1 MLRKASDAPGHETVA
16 LVLSLQSLGRFA
28 NELLCY
34 PSLWKLAIIIRQVYP
49 MSYVI
54 LKALVVVVVAVV
66 VVVPLL
72 WCWLLAL
79 VVVAVVV
86 GGRWWVMVVL
96 VMVILRRL
104 LLRSPK
110 SYLPLADLRWFPT
123 RFLMLVGVPKIP
135 TSQNTFRFW
144 SLELEFRILD
154 LGLVW
159 SAVFIGLHQKGTFG
173 ILQLF
178 LFGYTKT
185 FQTFFRSG
193 KPSGYRNQAG
203 HNQEASVA
211 SDIHWALGFSGI
223 LLGSG
228 PGCGSLWS

>member
-1 MLRKASDAPGHETVA
+1 M
-16 LVLSLQSLGRFA
+16 
-28 NELLCY
+28 
-34 PSLWKLAIIIRQVYP
+34 
-49 MSYVI
+49 
-54 LKALVVVVVAVV
+54 
-66 VVVPLL
+66 PLL

-86 GGRWWVMVVL
+86 GGRWWVMLVL

-110 SYLPLADLRWFPT
+110 LYLPLADLRWFPT

-173 ILQLF
+173 IRILQLL

-203 HNQEASVA
+203 HNLSISRIRHPLSTRRA
-211 SDIHWALGFSGI
+211 GI

-228 PGCGSLWS
+228 PGCGSL